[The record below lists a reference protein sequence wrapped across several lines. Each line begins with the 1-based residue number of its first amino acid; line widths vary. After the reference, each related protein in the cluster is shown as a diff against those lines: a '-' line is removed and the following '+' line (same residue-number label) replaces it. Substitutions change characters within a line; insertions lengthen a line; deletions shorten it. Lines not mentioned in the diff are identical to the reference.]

1 MAFNSASGYNNLPS
15 GNFTP
20 EIFSQKVLK
29 FFRRASVAEDITNT
43 DYAGEIENF
52 GDTVRIIKEPTI
64 TISSYSRGSVVNPQ
78 DLADDQITMVVDQA
92 NAFAF
97 KIDDIEERQSHVNFE
112 ALATSSGA
120 YSLKRAYDATVLQAI
135 SDGAGIA
142 GSLATAASGSSA
154 PSALTT
160 TDASG
165 LGTAN
170 APVNITADSGDAA
183 VNLMLNMA
191 RHLDDQSVPEE
202 NRWFV
207 APPAFYEQL
216 FSAGA
221 KFAEVQ
227 VTGDQT
233 SPLRNG
239 LVMQGNIAGF
249 NCYKS
254 TALNSTGGTD
264 QVVLTDATATLATDA
279 TENVVLA
286 GHMSS
291 TATASHIAKTEVVR
305 STETFSDIV
314 RGLHVFGR
322 KVLRQEA
329 IVRGV
334 IDFA

>member
-1 MAFNSASGYNNLPS
+1 MAFDSASGYNNLPS

-43 DYAGEIENF
+43 DYAGEIENY

-64 TISSYSRGSVVNPQ
+64 TVSSYSRGAVVSPH
-78 DLADDQITMVVDQA
+78 DLADDQTTMVVDQA

-120 YSLKRAYDATVLQAI
+120 YSLKRKYDANVLDAMATNAGLTGESGASVAQI
-135 SDGAGIA
+135 SGI
-142 GSLATAASGSSA
+142 GTLG
-154 PSALTT
+154 SALDIGGATV
-160 TDASG
+160 
-165 LGTAN
+165 
-170 APVNITADSGDAA
+170 PGDTA
-183 VNLMLNMA
+183 VNTMLAMA
-191 RHLDDQSVPEE
+191 QALDDQSVPEE

-207 APPAFYEQL
+207 APPAFYKHL

-227 VTGDQT
+227 VTGDAT

-239 LVMQGNIAGF
+239 LVSLGNIAGF
-249 NCYKS
+249 QCYKS
-254 TALNSTGGTD
+254 TALVSNGGTD
-264 QVVLTDATATLATDA
+264 QVTLSGLATDG
-279 TENVVLA
+279 TENAILA

-322 KVLRQEA
+322 KVLRPEA

-334 IDFA
+334 VSLD

>member
-1 MAFNSASGYNNLPS
+1 MAFTRAGGYQNLPS
-15 GNFTP
+15 GNFVPT
-20 EIFSQKVLK
+20 IFSQKVLK
-29 FFRRASVAEDITNT
+29 FFRRASVAEAITNT

-52 GDTVRIIKEPTI
+52 GDTVRITKEPTI
-64 TISSYSRGSVVNPQ
+64 TVSSYARGSVVNPQ

-120 YSLKRAYDATVLQAI
+120 YSLKRKYDANILQAMA
-135 SDGAGIA
+135 DGAGNT
-142 GSLATAASGSSA
+142 GTSV
-154 PSALTT
+154 
-160 TDASG
+160 
-165 LGTAN
+165 GTAG
-170 APVNITADSGDAA
+170 APIDITGSGNEDAA
-183 VNLMLNMA
+183 VNLLMTMA
-191 RHLDDQSVPEE
+191 RILDDQTVPEE

-207 APPAFYEQL
+207 APPIFYENA
-216 FSAGA
+216 FKAGA

-227 VTGDQT
+227 VTGDGT
-233 SPLRNG
+233 TPLRNG
-239 LVMQGNIAGF
+239 LVMAGNIAGF

-254 TALNSTGGTD
+254 TALNNSGTD
-264 QVVLTDATATLATDA
+264 VVTINSQDTTNDF
-279 TENVVLA
+279 VVLA

-322 KVLRQEA
+322 KVIRPEA
-329 IVRGV
+329 IVQGV
-334 IDFA
+334 IKTD

>member
-43 DYAGEIENF
+43 DYAGEIENY

-64 TISSYSRGSVVNPQ
+64 TVSSYSRGSVVNPQ
-78 DLADDQITMVVDQA
+78 DLADDQTTMVVDQA

-120 YSLKRAYDATVLQAI
+120 YSLKRNYDANILTAMASGAGLTGESGAATAQI
-135 SDGAGIA
+135 SDIGTLG
-142 GSLATAASGSSA
+142 
-154 PSALTT
+154 SALDIGGATT
-160 TDASG
+160 
-165 LGTAN
+165 
-170 APVNITADSGDAA
+170 PGDTA
-183 VNLMLNMA
+183 VNTMLVMA
-191 RHLDDQSVPEE
+191 QALDDQSVPEE

-207 APPAFYEQL
+207 APPAFYKHL

-227 VTGDQT
+227 VTGDAT

-239 LVMQGNIAGF
+239 LVSLGNIAGF
-249 NCYKS
+249 QCYKS
-254 TALNSTGGTD
+254 TALVSNGGTD
-264 QVVLTDATATLATDA
+264 QVTLSGLATDG
-279 TENVVLA
+279 TENLLLA

-322 KVLRQEA
+322 KVLRPEA
-329 IVRGV
+329 MVRGV
-334 IDFA
+334 VSLD

>member
-1 MAFNSASGYNNLPS
+1 MAFNSASGHNNLPS

-20 EIFSQKVLK
+20 QIFSQKVLK
-29 FFRRASVAEDITNT
+29 FFRRASVVEDITNT
-43 DYAGEIENF
+43 DYYGEIENF
-52 GDTVRIIKEPTI
+52 GDTVKIIKEPTL
-64 TISSYSRGSVVNPQ
+64 TISSYARGAVINPQ

-97 KIDDIEERQSHVNFE
+97 KIDDIEERHSHVNFE

-120 YSLKRAYDATVLQAI
+120 FSLKRAYDASVLQVMA
-135 SDGAGIA
+135 DGAGIT
-142 GSLATAASGSSA
+142 GTGI
-154 PSALTT
+154 
-160 TDASG
+160 
-165 LGTAN
+165 GTAG
-170 APVNITADSGDAA
+170 APIDITGSGNEDKA
-183 VNLMLNMA
+183 VNLLMTMA
-191 RHLDDQSVPEE
+191 RELDDNSVPEE

-207 APPAFYEQL
+207 APPIFYENA
-216 FSAGA
+216 FKAGA

-227 VTGDQT
+227 VTGDGT
-233 SPLRNG
+233 TPLRNG

-254 TALNSTGGTD
+254 TALNNSGTD
-264 QVVLTDATATLATDA
+264 VVTLSGQDTTNDF
-279 TENVVLA
+279 VIMA

-322 KVLRQEA
+322 KVLRPEA
-329 IVRGV
+329 LAVGV
-334 IDFA
+334 IKTD

>member
-1 MAFNSASGYNNLPS
+1 MAFNSASGHNNLPS

-64 TISSYSRGSVVNPQ
+64 TVSSYARGPVVNPQ
-78 DLADDQITMVVDQA
+78 ALADDQITMVVDQA

-97 KIDDIEERQSHVNFE
+97 KIDDIEARHSHVNFE

-120 YSLKRAYDATVLQAI
+120 FSLKRKYDANILQAMA
-135 SDGAGIA
+135 DGAGNT
-142 GSLATAASGSSA
+142 GTSVGTAASPIDITGSGNE
-154 PSALTT
+154 
-160 TDASG
+160 D
-165 LGTAN
+165 
-170 APVNITADSGDAA
+170 VA
-183 VNLMLNMA
+183 VNLLMTMA
-191 RHLDDQSVPEE
+191 RILDDQSVPEE

-207 APPAFYEQL
+207 APPIFYENA
-216 FSAGA
+216 FKAGA

-227 VTGDQT
+227 VTGDGT

-239 LVMQGNIAGF
+239 LVMAGNIAGF

-254 TALNSTGGTD
+254 TALNNSGTD
-264 QVVLTDATATLATDA
+264 VVTITSQDTTNDF
-279 TENVVLA
+279 VVMA

-322 KVLRQEA
+322 KVIRPEA
-329 IVRGV
+329 IVQGV
-334 IDFA
+334 IKTD

>member
-1 MAFNSASGYNNLPS
+1 MAFGTAAGYGNLPS

-64 TISSYSRGSVVNPQ
+64 TVSSYTRGSVVNAQ

-92 NAFAF
+92 NAFSF
-97 KIDDIEERQSHVNFE
+97 KIDDIEERHSHVNFE

-120 YSLKRAYDATVLQAI
+120 YSLKRKYDGNILSAMF
-135 SDGAGIA
+135 DGAGISSETGA
-142 GSLATAASGSSA
+142 ATA
-154 PSALTT
+154 TV
-160 TDASG
+160 SG
-165 LGTAN
+165 LGTLASPLTGQTGDN
-170 APVNITADSGDAA
+170 LVNI
-183 VNLMLNMA
+183 MLKMA
-191 RHLDDQSVPEE
+191 RALDDQSVPEE

-207 APPAFYEQL
+207 AAPAFYEKL
-216 FSAGA
+216 FGAGA

-227 VTGDQT
+227 VTGDGT

-254 TALNSTGGTD
+254 TAFNASGTD
-264 QVVLTDATATLATDA
+264 TVDVTSLAAGDFP
-279 TENVVLA
+279 VLA
-286 GHMSS
+286 GHISS

-322 KVLRQEA
+322 KVLRPEA
-329 IVRGV
+329 LVRSV
-334 IDFA
+334 ITL